1 MKIGLIA
8 VGLNTYWHQFGGLRE
23 RLDGYRNAIKEKMEA
38 YGGQIV
44 ADAGMVDDVDKAHA
58 AAALFRR
65 DEAEVLFIFISTYA
79 LSSTLIPFLGEGIPV
94 VLLNLQPAP
103 AIDYARLNGM
113 SDRGEMTGEWLAN
126 CQACSLPEF
135 CSVFN
140 RAGTKYDV
148 VTGYLDDAQAWAEIY
163 GWIDA
168 AKVACGMR
176 RNRMGLLGNY
186 YGGMVD
192 VYSDLRLQSTVFGTH
207 AEILEMC
214 ELHELR
220 RSVTQREAD
229 ARVAAFGE
237 AFVIDEG
244 CTREELERA
253 ARTSVALDK
262 LAEAHRLGMK
272 VLLDWVANH
281 TARDARWVTEKPASW
296 YERDASGEPAVPW
309 DWSDTAKLNYAD
321 RDVWRAQAD
330 AMEFWLT
337 QHDVDGFRC
346 DMAMLVPIEFWNET
360 SLRLRRV
367 KPDLFMLAEAEERN
381 LFEEGAFDACYAWRM
396 HHLMNDVAR
405 QRTRVTA
412 LRDYIYAD
420 RDDYPDSAMRLA
432 FTSNH
437 DENSWN
443 GSEFSRLGDAR
454 EIMAVFTFVVP
465 RGLPLIYTG
474 QEIGYDHSFAFFD
487 RDPIP
492 RYEANAFTGFYRRLT
507 ALRHDNPALA
517 AGERGGAM
525 TEIRNNAEDCLMT
538 LVRETADN
546 RVVAVMNLSPYAIH
560 ADYYTGIY
568 AGMYTDAMTGE
579 PYELRG
585 RVEEDMAP
593 WSYRILC
600 N

>member
-79 LSSTLIPFLGEGIPV
+79 LSSTLIPLLGEGIPV

-262 LAEAHRLGMK
+262 LAEAHRLGSLVK
-272 VLLDWVANH
+272 HGQEVIQWNRTESWVKKEIFN
-281 TARDARWVTEKPASW
+281 RI
-296 YERDASGEPAVPW
+296 ERIAEGEGW
-309 DWSDTAKLNYAD
+309 K
-321 RDVWRAQAD
+321 
-330 AMEFWLT
+330 
-337 QHDVDGFRC
+337 
-346 DMAMLVPIEFWNET
+346 
-360 SLRLRRV
+360 
-367 KPDLFMLAEAEERN
+367 EERTGLHENEFIETRRHWFTVPVLHRTDGSVNVLN
-381 LFEEGAFDACYAWRM
+381 LVEGREAIVESPTGKFE
-396 HHLMNDVAR
+396 
-405 QRTRVTA
+405 
-412 LRDYIYAD
+412 
-420 RDDYPDSAMRLA
+420 P
-432 FTSNH
+432 
-437 DENSWN
+437 
-443 GSEFSRLGDAR
+443 
-454 EIMAVFTFVVP
+454 FVVHYAETFIVP
-465 RGLPLIYTG
+465 ESVKEYTIRPYG
-474 QEIGYDHSFAFFD
+474 ESEGKQCATIKAFVK
-487 RDPIP
+487 
-492 RYEANAFTGFYRRLT
+492 
-507 ALRHDNPALA
+507 HNP
-517 AGERGGAM
+517 
-525 TEIRNNAEDCLMT
+525 
-538 LVRETADN
+538 
-546 RVVAVMNLSPYAIH
+546 
-560 ADYYTGIY
+560 
-568 AGMYTDAMTGE
+568 
-579 PYELRG
+579 
-585 RVEEDMAP
+585 
-593 WSYRILC
+593 
-600 N
+600 

>member
-44 ADAGMVDDVDKAHA
+44 TDAGMVDDVDKAHA

-103 AIDYARLNGM
+103 AI
-113 SDRGEMTGEWLAN
+113 
-126 CQACSLPEF
+126 
-135 CSVFN
+135 
-140 RAGTKYDV
+140 
-148 VTGYLDDAQAWAEIY
+148 DDAQAWAEIY

-262 LAEAHRLGMK
+262 LAEAHRLGSLAYYYAGAAGNAYEDIVTSVIAGNTLLTGRGIPVAGEYEVKNVQAMK
-272 VLLDWVANH
+272 IMSLLGAGGCFSEFYGMDFTDDVILLGHDGPAH
-281 TARDARWVTEKPASW
+281 FLLGEEKAR
-296 YERDASGEPAVPW
+296 
-309 DWSDTAKLNYAD
+309 
-321 RDVWRAQAD
+321 
-330 AMEFWLT
+330 
-337 QHDVDGFRC
+337 
-346 DMAMLVPIEFWNET
+346 LVPLPVYHGKPGKGLSIQM
-360 SLRLRRV
+360 SV
-367 KPDLFMLAEAEERN
+367 KHGPVTLLSVVEGRDGISFLLAEGESVPGPVLN
-381 LFEEGAFDACYAWRM
+381 IG
-396 HHLMNDVAR
+396 N
-405 QRTRVTA
+405 
-412 LRDYIYAD
+412 I
-420 RDDYPDSAMRLA
+420 
-432 FTSNH
+432 
-437 DENSWN
+437 NSRYR
-443 GSEFSRLGDAR
+443 FPLPAR
-454 EIMAVFTFVVP
+454 EFIDRWSKAGPSHHCAIGVGHVAGAIRKYAALLGIPVTVV
-465 RGLPLIYTG
+465 
-474 QEIGYDHSFAFFD
+474 
-487 RDPIP
+487 
-492 RYEANAFTGFYRRLT
+492 
-507 ALRHDNPALA
+507 
-517 AGERGGAM
+517 
-525 TEIRNNAEDCLMT
+525 C
-538 LVRETADN
+538 
-546 RVVAVMNLSPYAIH
+546 
-560 ADYYTGIY
+560 
-568 AGMYTDAMTGE
+568 
-579 PYELRG
+579 
-585 RVEEDMAP
+585 
-593 WSYRILC
+593 
-600 N
+600 